1 MTDGRMLDAHTNEA
15 LTPDDPPAFPKRDL
29 KRELDAYRAKPGE
42 FRVLEVPP
50 QQAVMIDGHGDPNV
64 DPAYAAAVAALYPL
78 AYAVKFA
85 SKREIG
91 RDYTVMPLEGLW
103 WADDYASFTT
113 ARDKSQWR
121 WTLLIVQPDW
131 IDPAL
136 VETARTRVAS
146 RADAP
151 TRLADV
157 RFETISE
164 GRCVQTLHVGSYDD
178 EAPVLAQMHDVFMP
192 SQGVRPRGTH
202 HEIYLSDPRRTA
214 PSRLRTILRQPVEDA
229 DPMRAPDDA

>member
-1 MTDGRMLDAHTNEA
+1 M
-15 LTPDDPPAFPKRDL
+15 PKRDL
-29 KRELDAYRAKPGE
+29 KRELDAYRAKVGE

-50 QQAVMIDGHGDPNV
+50 QRALMIDGHGDPNV

-78 AYAVKFA
+78 AYTVKFA
-85 SKREIG
+85 SKRELG

-103 WADDYASFTT
+103 WADDHASFTT

-131 IDPAL
+131 IDPDL
-136 VETARTRVAS
+136 VETARTRVA
-146 RADAP
+146 AKPEAP

-157 RFETISE
+157 RFETVSE

-178 EAPVLAQMHDVFMP
+178 EAPVLARMHDVFMP
-192 SQGVRPRGTH
+192 AQGLRPRGTH

-214 PSRLRTILRQPVEDA
+214 PSRLRTILRQPVEA
-229 DPMRAPDDA
+229 AGTATAPDII